1 MGAGV
6 AGMSLTGS
14 IPKSLRSRWRRPDA
28 GATEICSKDA
38 LGKEKLQPHQQ
49 VVSAG
54 YLLGK
59 QIWALLGT
67 LHPGNA
73 ADDAA
78 ASHLDCIQLWLCS
91 KLAITQAGIAL

>member
-38 LGKEKLQPHQQ
+38 LGKENLQPHQQ

-59 QIWALLGT
+59 TDLGFI
-67 LHPGNA
+67 GNA
-73 ADDAA
+73 A
-78 ASHLDCIQLWLCS
+78 SRQCCR
-91 KLAITQAGIAL
+91 